1 MAKTTKPIAEQ
12 FRIKEGCVLQHEGI
26 SYGEG
31 AIAPFNSDDLE
42 LALFHAAN
50 IAIVE
55 PDQALD
61 PIPEKPLE
69 TPKFTED
76 KL

>member
-1 MAKTTKPIAEQ
+1 MAKTTKPIAKQ
-12 FRIKEGCVLQHEGI
+12 FIVKEGCVLQHEGI
-26 SYGEG
+26 HYVGG
-31 AIAPFNSDDLE
+31 AIAPFNSDDVDLV
-42 LALFHAAN
+42 LFHAAN

-55 PDQALD
+55 PDQGLD
-61 PIPEKPLE
+61 PIPEKTLE

>member
-1 MAKTTKPIAEQ
+1 MAKTLKPIAKQ

-26 SYGEG
+26 SYTEG
-31 AIAPFNSDDLE
+31 AIAPFDSDDLE

-55 PDQALD
+55 TDERLD
-61 PIPEKPLE
+61 PISEKPLE
-69 TPKFTED
+69 IAKTED

>member
-1 MAKTTKPIAEQ
+1 MAKTTKPIARQ
-12 FRIKEGCVLQHEGI
+12 FTIKEGCSIQHEGI

-31 AIAPFNSDDLE
+31 AIAPFNSDDVDLV
-42 LALFHAAN
+42 LFHAAN

-61 PIPEKPLE
+61 PILEKPLDN
-69 TPKFTED
+69 PKFTED
-76 KL
+76 KP

>member
-1 MAKTTKPIAEQ
+1 MAKTTKPIAKQ
-12 FRIKEGCVLQHEGI
+12 FRVKEGCVIQHGSI
-26 SYGEG
+26 SYAEG
-31 AIAPFNSDDLE
+31 AIAPFDSDDLE

-55 PDQALD
+55 PDQD
-61 PIPEKPLE
+61 PIPEKVLE
-69 TPKFTED
+69 NPKFVED